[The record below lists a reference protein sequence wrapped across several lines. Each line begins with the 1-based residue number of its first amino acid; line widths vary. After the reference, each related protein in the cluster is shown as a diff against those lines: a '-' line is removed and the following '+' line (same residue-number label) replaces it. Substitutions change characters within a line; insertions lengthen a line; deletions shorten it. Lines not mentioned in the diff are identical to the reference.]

1 MTIDE
6 HFLFMVL
13 LESLIFFLGI
23 WVMYRGQKKQTDLIE
38 AIVYNP
44 DYAAAV
50 AKNMVFGFM
59 EDITDD
65 EEKEAIFVGFMQR
78 LGINVVM
85 GINAYMQEKHPEM
98 VDKAKQAAM
107 KGLPKGVK
115 TLVKAA
121 DFLGIDLKQ
130 VGKKVVKENVEEA
143 VGTVPGW

>member
-85 GINAYMQEKHPEM
+85 GINDYISKIEPQMAEK
-98 VDKAKQAAM
+98 M
-107 KGLPKGVK
+107 KKDALKGMPKFVK
-115 TLVKAA
+115 VAVKAA
-121 DFLGIDLKQ
+121 DFLGIDIKQ
-130 VGKKVVKENVEEA
+130 AGKKVLKENVEEA